1 MSNIWDKEIEINE
14 RIVSTLITSQFNVN
28 IQSVKLIGQGFD
40 NYAYL
45 INGDLIFRFPRRK
58 IADELLN
65 NEAAILPYIGKLLDF
80 PISYPRYFG
89 KASDLFPHQFL
100 GYPFMKGSSICDQI
114 LPPFD
119 NEKFAKDFALALK
132 KLHSIQIHEN
142 HLEGYNDTWRLDV
155 DNIIIRLSTY
165 LDQYK
170 DIFVQAGFDT
180 NMILNLIKKLPEL
193 NFKPSPEAKSYIHGD
208 LYSKH
213 ILIDEHNNFAGIIDW
228 GDVHVGNPAIDI
240 LSAIMIFSESCYNIF
255 TTNYGEFDYEIAVY
269 RSFCHAIPV
278 FAYSYINNDVNLQKW
293 SLYALLRSI
302 KLLQKLFI

>member
-1 MSNIWDKEIEINE
+1 MVNIWDKEIEINE
-14 RIVSTLITSQFNVN
+14 KIVSALITEQFN
-28 IQSVKLIGQGFD
+28 IIIRSIRLIGQGFD

-58 IADELLN
+58 ISDLLLSS
-65 NEAAILPYIGKLLDF
+65 EATILPYIGKLLDF

-155 DNIIIRLSTY
+155 DNRILRLKTY

-170 DIFVQAGFDT
+170 DIFVKAGFDT

-193 NFKPSPEAKSYIHGD
+193 KLSTEAKSYVHGD

-213 ILIDEHNNFAGIIDW
+213 ILIDEHNIFAGIIDW

-240 LSAIMIFSESCYNIF
+240 SSAIMIFSESSYNIF
-255 TTNYGEFDYEIAVY
+255 TTNYGEFDDKIAVY

-278 FAYSYINNDVNLQKW
+278 FAYSYTNNDANLQKW
-293 SLYALLRSI
+293 SFYALLRSI
-302 KLLQKLFI
+302 KLLQQLFI